1 MANKISNFV
10 FLILL
15 FLLQSCSGGKIGNFL
30 ESSFNNNSNKIS
42 QNKIS
47 QNKISQNK
55 ISQKDINK
63 KLKSNLTSKEKKLV
77 KKKDKLTKIKI
88 NNDIK
93 IPKIANSSS
102 INADDIQTVKN
113 RNQIN
118 SPKSYRVFVILKKV
132 DPSFPTENFS
142 KALRN
147 GDINFEIEKI
157 ELMPELNKN
166 KK

>member
-30 ESSFNNNSNKIS
+30 ESSFKNNNSNKIS
-42 QNKIS
+42 QNDFDKKSKIS
-47 QNKISQNK
+47 ITYKDNKLVEK
-55 ISQKDINK
+55 
-63 KLKSNLTSKEKKLV
+63 KEKNTQIKLDESIKPLNIV
-77 KKKDKLTKIKI
+77 NSFSLNTNNENTIKKRNK
-88 NNDIK
+88 NYN
-93 IPKIANSSS
+93 PK
-102 INADDIQTVKN
+102 T
-113 RNQIN
+113 
-118 SPKSYRVFVILKKV
+118 YRVFLILKKV

-142 KALRN
+142 KVLRN

-157 ELMPELNKN
+157 ELIPELNQN

>member
-30 ESSFNNNSNKIS
+30 ESSFKNNNSNKIS
-42 QNKIS
+42 E
-47 QNKISQNK
+47 
-55 ISQKDINK
+55 KDFAKNSKSSVIYKDK
-63 KLKSNLTSKEKKLV
+63 KLLEKKEKN
-77 KKKDKLTKIKI
+77 TKI
-88 NNDIK
+88 NLDDDIK
-93 IPKIANSSS
+93 PLNIVNSFSIKTNDENTAKKRNKNYNPK
-102 INADDIQTVKN
+102 T
-113 RNQIN
+113 
-118 SPKSYRVFVILKKV
+118 YRVFVILKKV

-142 KALRN
+142 KILRN

-157 ELMPELNKN
+157 ELIPELNQN

>member
-30 ESSFNNNSNKIS
+30 ESSFKNNNSNKIS
-42 QNKIS
+42 QNDFDKNSSRSIIS
-47 QNKISQNK
+47 
-55 ISQKDINK
+55 KDK
-63 KLKSNLTSKEKKLV
+63 KLLEKDEKNTKVNLVDGIKPQNIVKSFPIKTNDENTTKKRN
-77 KKKDKLTKIKI
+77 KNYD
-88 NNDIK
+88 
-93 IPKIANSSS
+93 PK
-102 INADDIQTVKN
+102 T
-113 RNQIN
+113 
-118 SPKSYRVFVILKKV
+118 YRVFVILKKV

-142 KALRN
+142 KVLRN

-157 ELMPELNKN
+157 EIIPELNQN

>member
-15 FLLQSCSGGKIGNFL
+15 FLLQSCSGGKLGNFL
-30 ESSFNNNSNKIS
+30 ESSFKNDHSNKIF
-42 QNKIS
+42 QN
-47 QNKISQNK
+47 
-55 ISQKDINK
+55 DFNK
-63 KLKSNLTSKEKKLV
+63 KLESSVISKDKKLV
-77 KKKDKLTKIKI
+77 KKKDTI
-88 NNDIK
+88 NNIDIDVDTK
-93 IPKIANSSS
+93 PLNIVKSFPIKADNANTLEKR
-102 INADDIQTVKN
+102 NKN
-113 RNQIN
+113 Y

-142 KALRN
+142 KVLRN

-157 ELMPELNKN
+157 ELIPELNQN

>member
-30 ESSFNNNSNKIS
+30 ESSFKNNNSNKIS
-42 QNKIS
+42 QNDFDKKSKIS
-47 QNKISQNK
+47 ITY
-55 ISQKDINK
+55 KDKELVEN
-63 KLKSNLTSKEKKLV
+63 KEKNTTIKLDESIKPLNTV
-77 KKKDKLTKIKI
+77 NSFSLNTNNENTIKKRNK
-88 NNDIK
+88 NYN
-93 IPKIANSSS
+93 PK
-102 INADDIQTVKN
+102 T
-113 RNQIN
+113 
-118 SPKSYRVFVILKKV
+118 YRVFLILKKV

-142 KALRN
+142 KVLRN

-157 ELMPELNKN
+157 ELIPELNQN

>member
-30 ESSFNNNSNKIS
+30 ESSFKNNNSNKIS
-42 QNKIS
+42 QNDSYKNSKSSI
-47 QNKISQNK
+47 IY
-55 ISQKDINK
+55 KD
-63 KLKSNLTSKEKKLV
+63 KKLV
-77 KKKDKLTKIKI
+77 EKKEKNTKIKLDESI
-88 NNDIK
+88 KPLNIVNSFSPNTNNENTIK
-93 IPKIANSSS
+93 KRNKNYNPK
-102 INADDIQTVKN
+102 T
-113 RNQIN
+113 
-118 SPKSYRVFVILKKV
+118 YRVFVILKKV

-142 KALRN
+142 KVLRN

-157 ELMPELNKN
+157 ELIPELNQN

>member
-30 ESSFNNNSNKIS
+30 ESSFKNNNSNKIS
-42 QNKIS
+42 QNDFDKKSKIS
-47 QNKISQNK
+47 ITY
-55 ISQKDINK
+55 KD
-63 KLKSNLTSKEKKLV
+63 KKLV
-77 KKKDKLTKIKI
+77 EKKEKNTKIKLDESI
-88 NNDIK
+88 KPLNIVNSFSPNTNNENTIK
-93 IPKIANSSS
+93 KRNKNYNPK
-102 INADDIQTVKN
+102 T
-113 RNQIN
+113 
-118 SPKSYRVFVILKKV
+118 YRVFVILKKV

-142 KALRN
+142 KVLRN

-157 ELMPELNKN
+157 ELIPELNQN

>member
-30 ESSFNNNSNKIS
+30 ESSFNNTNKIS
-42 QNKIS
+42 QN
-47 QNKISQNK
+47 
-55 ISQKDINK
+55 DIDK
-63 KLKSNLTSKEKKLV
+63 KLESSIISKDKKLV
-77 KKKDKLTKIKI
+77 KKKDKTTKIKL
-88 NNDIK
+88 NDDMK
-93 IPKIANSSS
+93 S
-102 INADDIQTVKN
+102 INIVNSFPNNANDENKIKK
-113 RNQIN
+113 RNQEFN
-118 SPKSYRVFVILKKV
+118 PKSYRVFVILKKV

-142 KALRN
+142 KILRS

-157 ELMPELNKN
+157 ELMPEFNQN